1 MITNSYIF
9 ICVVV
14 FIYINFISKEDHTT
28 SIMKL
33 GALYV
38 PKVREGEWWRMI
50 TCHFIHEN
58 IMHLFMNM
66 YCIYFLGNYFESM
79 LGIYY
84 IPLVIMGML
93 TSSLFTVLA
102 PMYFPMLDNHMTIGA
117 SGVAFAYFGAMI
129 GLALFSKDSYFML
142 ILQGYLYII
151 IINLLFTFLMPGISK
166 TGHIGGLI
174 GGYLFTFI
182 LYLVGLLK

>member
-1 MITNSYIF
+1 MITNSYIV
-9 ICVVV
+9 ICVLV
-14 FIYINFISKEDHTT
+14 FIYINFISKEDH
-28 SIMKL
+28 SSSVMRL
-33 GALYV
+33 GALFA
-38 PKVREGEWWRMI
+38 PKVREGEWWRML

-58 IMHLFMNM
+58 FMHLFMNM
-66 YCIYFLGNYFESM
+66 YCIYFLGNYFEVM

-84 IPLVIMGML
+84 VPLVIMGML
-93 TSSLFTVLA
+93 LSSLFTVFA
-102 PMYFPMLDNHMTIGA
+102 PMYFPKLDNHMTIGA
-117 SGVAFAYFGAMI
+117 SGVVYAYFGAMI
-129 GLALFSKDSYFML
+129 GLALYSQNSYFMI

-151 IINLLFTFLMPGISK
+151 IINILFTLFMPGISK

>member
-1 MITNSYIF
+1 LKKNLKWYFVSYFAPPF
-9 ICVVV
+9 I
-14 FIYINFISKEDHTT
+14 
-28 SIMKL
+28 
-33 GALYV
+33 
-38 PKVREGEWWRMI
+38 
-50 TCHFIHEN
+50 
-58 IMHLFMNM
+58 
-66 YCIYFLGNYFESM
+66 
-79 LGIYY
+79 
-84 IPLVIMGML
+84 
-93 TSSLFTVLA
+93 
-102 PMYFPMLDNHMTIGA
+102 
-117 SGVAFAYFGAMI
+117 AYFGAMI

>member
-1 MITNSYIF
+1 
-9 ICVVV
+9 
-14 FIYINFISKEDHTT
+14 
-28 SIMKL
+28 
-33 GALYV
+33 
-38 PKVREGEWWRMI
+38 
-50 TCHFIHEN
+50 
-58 IMHLFMNM
+58 
-66 YCIYFLGNYFESM
+66 
-79 LGIYY
+79 
-84 IPLVIMGML
+84 
-93 TSSLFTVLA
+93 
-102 PMYFPMLDNHMTIGA
+102 MYFPRLDNHMTIGA